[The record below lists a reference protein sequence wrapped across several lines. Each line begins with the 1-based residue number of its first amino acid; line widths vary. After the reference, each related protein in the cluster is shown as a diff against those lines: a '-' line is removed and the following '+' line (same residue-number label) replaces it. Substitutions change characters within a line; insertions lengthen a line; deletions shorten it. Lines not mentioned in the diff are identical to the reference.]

1 MCNDLLL
8 GLSWLGSPRLFES
21 IEYDLTELGE
31 SVPLM
36 SGESS
41 LGFLD
46 IVALC
51 VVAQLLH
58 NYSILP
64 LIGHAD
70 TKSPIK
76 VTIRLTRSEQLGL
89 PLSSAES
96 PK

>member
-1 MCNDLLL
+1 MYSVCVSSVVYACVVTYYW
-8 GLSWLGSPRLFES
+8 GWLGSPRLFES
-21 IEYDLTELGE
+21 LEYDLIELGE

-64 LIGHAD
+64 
-70 TKSPIK
+70 
-76 VTIRLTRSEQLGL
+76 
-89 PLSSAES
+89 
-96 PK
+96 